1 MADKTKNINVLAF
14 SLCNTSLVIMR
25 LMDVIRP
32 AAPVD
37 CKINK
42 EKKMIDSYMCTIV
55 IKDVALVI
63 YPGGHSNVKGGIRLV
78 QKFT

>member
-37 CKINK
+37 KKIRKN
-42 EKKMIDSYMCTIV
+42 MIYSHMCTIV

-63 YPGGHSNVKGGIRLV
+63 FFR
-78 QKFT
+78 